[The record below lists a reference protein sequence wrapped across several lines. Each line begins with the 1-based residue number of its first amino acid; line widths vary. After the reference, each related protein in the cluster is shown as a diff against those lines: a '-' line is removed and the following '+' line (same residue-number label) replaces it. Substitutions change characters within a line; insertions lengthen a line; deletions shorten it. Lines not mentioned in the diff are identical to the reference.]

1 MIDDNTHDDIVFFC
15 KEPDSYHGFI
25 VRFLFLI
32 ADDSTVL
39 TSHPEELSRMTVNA
53 QQLSDLC
60 TGLTLLL
67 LQLL

>member
-32 ADDSTVL
+32 AEQAVNLCISNRTVL
-39 TSHPEELSRMTVNA
+39 I
-53 QQLSDLC
+53 
-60 TGLTLLL
+60 
-67 LQLL
+67 